1 MIISQ
6 KNVLFAIIY
15 LLMDIS
21 WIGLMSTLFYQ
32 RKIKDVQET
41 SMVFKW
47 LPAVLA
53 YITLIITM
61 FFICI
66 PLSKYYENK
75 YPSWLVFGIIGF
87 CIYGVY
93 NFTNGS
99 IFIRY
104 DWSFILVDTMWG
116 VLSFSVLGYISKI
129 LKI

>member
-87 CIYGVY
+87 VY
-93 NFTNGS
+93 TECT
-99 IFIRY
+99 
-104 DWSFILVDTMWG
+104 ILQMD
-116 VLSFSVLGYISKI
+116 LFS
-129 LKI
+129 